1 MESQAQF
8 DLNDAILRWRRN
20 LERLPALD
28 AGDTEELES
37 HLRDSIATL
46 RVRGLTLEEAFI
58 VASQRLGPPQQLERE
73 YGKMNPQGVWMERGL
88 WMIAG
93 ILYYGLARTC
103 AAAASASLANVFM
116 SWSMNGHWCGL
127 MSGLAGW
134 TVKVAFVVVF
144 LRLVTRHSEPVA
156 RFVNLCLRRPSL
168 PILGIVAL
176 NYGQLPFFHWLA
188 NVAAPATGLSL
199 EFAVIM
205 NSWQGW
211 CGMVEMVIF
220 ISLFVFLLRSQLQML
235 DGLSPRQ
242 EKRRVEAL
250 EPPLRDLVRVLQCE
264 GLSQAEAAFIVTRRQ
279 GQNLES
285 IDPVNISETRQVW
298 MERCLWMLCGIL
310 INSCLVSNLWFA
322 VQNPGLRLLHW
333 LPINGH
339 LLGLSLVCTDLT
351 VVVLFVALLWRFVTR
366 HKTLALCIAQFGVRR
381 PVLGTVG
388 LMLLLNSLF
397 LLPWLL
403 VNAVPQVPDVYG
415 STHIALQ
422 WMIHGNAL
430 LHNAILVL
438 LLFWLGRHRMKLQPA
453 I

>member
-20 LERLPALD
+20 LERLPALG

-37 HLRDSIATL
+37 HLRDSIETL
-46 RVRGLTLEEAFI
+46 RVRGLTLEEAFLI
-58 VASQRLGPPQQLERE
+58 ASQRLGPPRQLERE

-93 ILYYGLARTC
+93 VLYYALVRSC
-103 AAAASASLANVFM
+103 AAIASVSILHFFM
-116 SWSMNGHWCGL
+116 SWSMNGRWCAL
-127 MSGLAGW
+127 ISVLAKW
-134 TVKVAFVVVF
+134 IVEVASVVVF
-144 LRLVTRHSEPVA
+144 LRLVTRHSEQGA
-156 RFVNLCLRRPSL
+156 RFVNLCLRRPLL
-168 PILGIVAL
+168 PMLGIVAL
-176 NYGQLPFFHWLA
+176 NYGRLPFYHWL
-188 NVAAPATGLSL
+188 VVPSAPATAYSP
-199 EFAVIM
+199 EFARIM

-211 CGMVEMVIF
+211 CGLGEMVVF
-220 ISLFVFLLRSQLQML
+220 ISVFVFLLRFQRRML
-235 DGLSPRQ
+235 DGLSLKP
-242 EKRRVEAL
+242 EKCRVETL
-250 EPPLRDLVRVLQCE
+250 EPPLRDMVRVLQCE
-264 GLSQAEAAFIVTRRQ
+264 GLSEAEAAFIVTRRQ
-279 GQNLES
+279 GQSPEP
-285 IDPVNISETRQVW
+285 IDTVKNSETRQVW

-310 INSCLVSNLWFA
+310 IDSYLVCNLWFA
-322 VQNPGLRLLHW
+322 VQDPGLRLLHW

-366 HKTLALCIAQFGVRR
+366 HKTLALCIAQFGVQR

-397 LLPWLL
+397 LLPGLL

-422 WMIHGNAL
+422 WMIQGKAL
-430 LHNAILVL
+430 LHNAIPVL